1 VTVIGIATEIGTAT
15 ATAIGTGIENA
26 TDETVIDDRG
36 LDQETVAIEVRGAV
50 LQVSILATAYRL

>member
-1 VTVIGIATEIGTAT
+1 VTVIGIATVIGT

-50 LQVSILATAYRL
+50 IQVSVLATAYRS